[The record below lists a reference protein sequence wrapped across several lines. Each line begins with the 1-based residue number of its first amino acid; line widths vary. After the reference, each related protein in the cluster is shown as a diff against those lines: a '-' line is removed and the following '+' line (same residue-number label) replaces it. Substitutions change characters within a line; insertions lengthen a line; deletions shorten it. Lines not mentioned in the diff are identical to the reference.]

1 MFVMCM
7 FAHICIFT
15 LYFPVFYN
23 TSLRSC
29 SFYFVVAAHHDYL
42 YKAET
47 PSLTNPGVYEWSA
60 HTEGVVFLL
69 SFEHGAG
76 LCF

>member
-1 MFVMCM
+1 MCM
-7 FAHICIFT
+7 FAHICILT

-23 TSLRSC
+23 ASLRRC
-29 SFYFVVAAHHDYL
+29 RFYFVVAAHHDHL
-42 YKAET
+42 YKTENQ
-47 PSLTNPGVYEWSA
+47 SLTNPGVYEWPA